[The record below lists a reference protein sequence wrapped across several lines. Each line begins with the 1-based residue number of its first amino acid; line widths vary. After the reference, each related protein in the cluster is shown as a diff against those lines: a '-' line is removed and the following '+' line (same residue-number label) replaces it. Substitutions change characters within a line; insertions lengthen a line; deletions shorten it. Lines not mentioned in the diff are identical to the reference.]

1 MKTIFDENF
10 IDLIEILNNKKAKFV
25 LVGGL
30 AVVVHGVYR
39 TTKDMDILFEGN
51 EDNSQRVLDAV
62 NAFGFA
68 SLNLTIADLMDTNGY
83 IQLGNEPIRI
93 DLFNSLPG
101 VEFDEVYKG
110 AFEHEE
116 DDIKFKVIHI
126 NHLIQNKNTVGRL
139 QDLDDVK
146 KLKKILAKK
155 EKKNK

>member
-10 IDLIEILNNKKAKFV
+10 IDLIEILNKKKAKFV

-51 EDNSQRVLDAV
+51 EDNSQRVLEAI
-62 NAFGFA
+62 NAFGFG

-101 VEFDEVYKG
+101 VAFDEVYKN

>member
-10 IDLIEILNNKKAKFV
+10 IDLIGILNKKKAKFV

-39 TTKDMDILFEGN
+39 TTKDMDIFFEGN
-51 EDNSQRVLDAV
+51 EDNSKKVLEAI
-62 NAFGFA
+62 NMFGFE
-68 SLNLTIADLMDTNGY
+68 SLNLTIEDLMDRDGY

-101 VEFDEVYKG
+101 VEFDEVYQD

-116 DDIKFKVIHI
+116 EGIKFKVIHV

-146 KLKKILAKK
+146 KLKKLLAKK